1 MRLTCPTCGAEYEVA
16 DAMVPAAGRH
26 VQCTAC
32 HTRWFERG
40 AVAPEPVSEDDIM
53 RRLEARSH
61 LRAVPSSPRV
71 PDPEP
76 VAPVAEPA
84 AEPEAVAEAPRPEA
98 TTAEATTAEAPEP
111 AASIPAPVREEPA
124 APLPPPPARPRAVP
138 AKPAARPMR
147 DGMALR
153 PAPRLDLGAE
163 AQPMPAPH
171 APPSRFGR
179 GVLAALV
186 LAGLALSAYLWRA
199 ELAASVPAAAP
210 MLDAYGRTVDD
221 LRLELDRQIEH
232 IRG

>member
-1 MRLTCPTCGAEYEVA
+1 MRLTCPTCGAEYEIA

-40 AVAPEPVSEDDIM
+40 AVPPDPVSEDDIM

-84 AEPEAVAEAPRPEA
+84 AEPEPMAEVPEP
-98 TTAEATTAEAPEP
+98 EAPEP
-111 AASIPAPVREEPA
+111 EPVVPEPVAPIPVPVREEPV
-124 APLPPPPARPRAVP
+124 APLPLPPARPRAVP
-138 AKPAARPMR
+138 AKPAERPMR

-163 AQPMPAPH
+163 AQPMPAP
-171 APPSRFGR
+171 APEAVPSRVGR

-221 LRLELDRQIEH
+221 LRLELDRQIED